1 MNALEPHK
9 SLFSLLKIAFEK
21 RTARMM
27 TPSRSSNLAIPIL
40 LSPPR
45 CLHFAVSLSLS
56 PPRCLHFAVSTSLSP
71 SHCSPLAVPL
81 SLSPS
86 RCSISQFLFFMIIIA
101 CFCFIQNGIAVI
113 CRLENEW
120 WFTGWKIA
128 VFPLFMKNYVASGF
142 YPKFKKLFFLKTLI
156 ANNKLFNNRIIP
168 LLCGANLPPLRN
180 SHVIFR
186 LISDF

>member
-1 MNALEPHK
+1 
-9 SLFSLLKIAFEK
+9 
-21 RTARMM
+21 M
-27 TPSRSSNLAIPIL
+27 TPSRSPNLAIPIL

-45 CLHFAVSLSLS
+45 CLPLSV
-56 PPRCLHFAVSTSLSP
+56 PTSLSP
-71 SHCSPLAVPL
+71 SHCSPLAVSTSLSPSRYLPLAISL

-86 RCSISQFLFFMIIIA
+86 RCLHFAVPISKSPPRYLHLAVSLAVFTSQFLFFMIIIA

-120 WFTGWKIA
+120 RFAGWKIA
-128 VFPLFMKNYVASGF
+128 GFPLFMKNYVASGF
-142 YPKFKKLFFLKTLI
+142 YRKFKKLFFLKTLI

-168 LLCGANLPPLRN
+168 LLCSANLPPLRN

-186 LISDF
+186 LVSDF